1 MEDCELLCVCVSDAS
16 DRLFNEF
23 QLAIQAAKFLGEYS
37 TEFSLYDAQ
46 LSVGK
51 ERIILAKDWV
61 DSHSCENGS
70 YSNSRR
76 DKWRNGENIQ
86 ALKKIC
92 WP

>member
-46 LSVGK
+46 LSGGK
-51 ERIILAKDWV
+51 EDLIKILQELQDQDYLVEISSPLCELGTIII
-61 DSHSCENGS
+61 
-70 YSNSRR
+70 
-76 DKWRNGENIQ
+76 KW
-86 ALKKIC
+86 
-92 WP
+92 

>member
-46 LSVGK
+46 LSGGK
-51 ERIILAKDWV
+51 EILIKIIQEFQDQGYLVEIRSAVYELGKIII
-61 DSHSCENGS
+61 
-70 YSNSRR
+70 
-76 DKWRNGENIQ
+76 KW
-86 ALKKIC
+86 
-92 WP
+92 